1 VYFLAAF
8 FDPGF
13 LSYDL
18 RQKYNALADDLIAIT
33 ATVLDS
39 PSQPVVTGTAQCNNN
54 TGVLS
59 ITLNWADDVNT
70 YTYDIDRDSLPLVTG
85 LTVSGYTDLN
95 VVAGTTYEYIV
106 TGNGPMSPGF
116 VTSIPVSVT
125 TPSECNITAVA
136 PTVSIISFGGRNVN
150 SYDGT
155 PHIRERQPTF
165 TGTSSIPFAI
175 VHIQVESPVIFIATV
190 IANANG
196 YWEWSPPTKL
206 SIGTHTL
213 TVTAI
218 DPNDT
223 ARRSSASLKFSI
235 KRKDDDTGSSNKQI
249 TLLPNDK
256 TESSEKPL
264 PIPIDFSLSVVSS
277 EGVFQGQDLESV
289 LKIKDILKQYD
300 ESSVLIRYSLIDKS
314 GNVVLSVTRATFL
327 KKGAE
332 IREHFPISLYMAMG
346 EYSLRAEMLLDKI
359 NISRTDIFYVK
370 ELPLIKL
377 GGEKY
382 ITYAGIIRNLGWIA
396 LALPILLLLWL
407 FMFIREYWMYLHALR
422 HITEQQ
428 LEKAGFLTKRK
439 GVRR

>member
-1 VYFLAAF
+1 
-8 FDPGF
+8 
-13 LSYDL
+13 
-18 RQKYNALADDLIAIT
+18 LADDLIAIT

-39 PSQPVVTGTAQCNNN
+39 PSQPVVTGTAQCNSN

-85 LTVSGYTDLN
+85 LTVSEYTDLN

-116 VTSIPVSVT
+116 AASFPVSVT
-125 TPSECNITAVA
+125 TPSGCGVTAVA
-136 PTVSIISFGGRNVN
+136 PTVNIVSFGGRNVN
-150 SYDGT
+150 SYDGM
-155 PHIRERQPTF
+155 PSVSDRRPKF
-165 TGTSSIPFAI
+165 TGTTNIPNAI
-175 VHIQVESPVIFIATV
+175 IQLFIGNTNSLAAEV
-190 IANANG
+190 LANANG
-196 YWEWSPPTKL
+196 YWEWKPPVSLT
-206 SIGTHTL
+206 SGIQTF

-218 DPNDT
+218 DPDDT
-223 ARRSSASLKFSI
+223 ARRSSSSLKFNI
-235 KRKDDDTGSSNKQI
+235 KRKDDDTGGSNKQI

-256 TESSEKPL
+256 TESSEKL
-264 PIPIDFSLSVVSS
+264 LSIPIDFSLSVVNSD
-277 EGVFQGQDLESV
+277 GVFQGQDLESV

-300 ESSVLIRYSLIDKS
+300 GLSVPIRYSFIDKA
-314 GNVVLSVTRATFL
+314 GNAVLSVTRETFL
-327 KKGAE
+327 KKGGE
-332 IREHFPISLYMAMG
+332 IREHFPIPLYMATG
-346 EYSLRAEMLLDKI
+346 KYSFRAEMLFDKI
-359 NISRTDIFYVK
+359 NVSRADIFYVK

-396 LALPILLLLWL
+396 LALPISLLLWL

-439 GVRR
+439 GAIR